1 MKSSAIPQINA
12 YKLEYSFQLKFEN
25 TKDAIIKTE
34 SFVCRCL
41 RDFKDAGR
49 ADAGDTPSTIEAE
62 PTDGLCLLAA
72 MALIRLHDAIAG
84 STTNCILV
92 QAAGILEHLLLKS
105 PHNYEALLLLVRIY
119 LLLGAGSLALKKF
132 SKLSVKQIQYE
143 TVAHN
148 LFTRLA
154 TIHPQSAPPSLDL
167 DRKDY
172 DPQAGL
178 RQALLFYRNAESAT
192 TYALSTG
199 LDNGS
204 YVNVEGSIELRN
216 DLKNSLCRKMWALE
230 ARRLHRIVGGPS
242 ISQYDKIGTSFV
254 FPNNIIHMLTIRM
267 VVLNKSPLS
276 DKRNFE
282 GFMNCEPRGK
292 PAFEEYVRVGPFQKV
307 SLTHTCCNNLH
318 SLLTLSID
326 SCSQCTSCLRCSI

>member
-1 MKSSAIPQINA
+1 
-12 YKLEYSFQLKFEN
+12 
-25 TKDAIIKTE
+25 
-34 SFVCRCL
+34 
-41 RDFKDAGR
+41 
-49 ADAGDTPSTIEAE
+49 
-62 PTDGLCLLAA
+62 

-84 STTNCILV
+84 STTNYVLV

-192 TYALSTG
+192 TYSLSTG

-204 YVNVEGSIELRN
+204 YINVEGSIELRN

-242 ISQYDKIGTSFV
+242 ISQYDKIGKSFV
-254 FPNNIIHMLTIRM
+254 FLNDIIHLLTLWM
-267 VVLNKSPLS
+267 VVLNNSPLS

-292 PAFEEYVRVGPFQKV
+292 PAFEEYVRIGPFQKV
-307 SLTHTCCNNLH
+307 SLLYSCCYNLY
-318 SLLTLSID
+318 
-326 SCSQCTSCLRCSI
+326 